1 MTWNF
6 LYKNKF
12 INANLKKRGYYI
24 LNQKNKNFSKLLLL
38 LGNSIGQLGSSILSF
53 VLGLYIL
60 KKLNCSIF
68 FYSLSQIIGPL
79 VAIFLLP
86 ILGSAIDKYNKN
98 RIIRFS
104 QFLSAISLFLF
115 IITSRKIE
123 IEYIHIIGLLIIL
136 KLSDQIL
143 STSLNSSTI
152 NIVDEEDIQSFRAHL
167 QIIQAVSMV
176 LSPIIAVF
184 IIDKFA
190 LIGILLIEMFMEL
203 LVLVIY
209 WKVDFN
215 KNTKKEVNESQ
226 SLLILFKEGID
237 FIFKYKKIVFGL
249 AFVLVVNFILG
260 IVNIG
265 LPFVEIKILNLS
277 SKNYALNDSILAI
290 GLLIGS
296 LISSKVKSQKTL
308 NIARNSISLISLVTF
323 VLGLLLT
330 LELTKNIWSIIL
342 AGYFLIIGISITICN
357 ILLSSWSILNIPQE
371 FQGRVFSI
379 LNTLTQVS
387 LPLSML
393 LFGYLFEIISVYV
406 VFVGAGIFLLLFT
419 IGIPS
424 LFKIN
429 LKNDKLE

>member
-1 MTWNF
+1 M
-6 LYKNKF
+6 
-12 INANLKKRGYYI
+12 
-24 LNQKNKNFSKLLLL
+24 NQKNKNFSKLLLL

-152 NIVDEEDIQSFRAHL
+152 NIVDKDDIQSFRAHL

-190 LIGILLIEMFMEL
+190 LIGILLMEMFMEL

-226 SLLILFKEGID
+226 SLLLLFKEGID

-290 GLLIGS
+290 GLLLGS
-296 LISSKVKSQKTL
+296 LISSKIKSQKTL

-330 LELTKNIWSIIL
+330 LELTKNSWSIIL

-393 LFGYLFEIISVYV
+393 LFGYLFEIISVYA

>member
-1 MTWNF
+1 M
-6 LYKNKF
+6 
-12 INANLKKRGYYI
+12 
-24 LNQKNKNFSKLLLL
+24 NQKNKNFSKLLLL

-98 RIIRFS
+98 KIIRFS

-115 IITSRKIE
+115 IITSRKIQ

-226 SLLILFKEGID
+226 SLLLLFKEGID

-296 LISSKVKSQKTL
+296 LISSKIKSQKTL

>member
-1 MTWNF
+1 M
-6 LYKNKF
+6 
-12 INANLKKRGYYI
+12 
-24 LNQKNKNFSKLLLL
+24 NQKNKNFSKLLLL

-190 LIGILLIEMFMEL
+190 LIGILLMEMFMEL

-226 SLLILFKEGID
+226 SLLLLFKEGID

-277 SKNYALNDSILAI
+277 SKNYALNDGILAI

-296 LISSKVKSQKTL
+296 LISSKIKSQKTL
-308 NIARNSISLISLVTF
+308 NTARNSISLISLVTF

-330 LELTKNIWSIIL
+330 LELTKNSWSIIL

-393 LFGYLFEIISVYV
+393 LFGYLFEIISVYA

>member
-1 MTWNF
+1 M
-6 LYKNKF
+6 
-12 INANLKKRGYYI
+12 
-24 LNQKNKNFSKLLLL
+24 NQKNKNFSKLLLL

-79 VAIFLLP
+79 MAIFLLP

-176 LSPIIAVF
+176 LSPIIAIF

-226 SLLILFKEGID
+226 SLLLLFKEGID

-290 GLLIGS
+290 GLLLGS
-296 LISSKVKSQKTL
+296 LISSKIKSQKTL

-393 LFGYLFEIISVYV
+393 LFGYLFEIISVYI

>member
-1 MTWNF
+1 M
-6 LYKNKF
+6 
-12 INANLKKRGYYI
+12 
-24 LNQKNKNFSKLLLL
+24 NQKNKNFSKLLLL

-277 SKNYALNDSILAI
+277 SKNYALNDSILTI

-296 LISSKVKSQKTL
+296 LISSKIKSQKTL

-323 VLGLLLT
+323 GLGLLLT

>member
-1 MTWNF
+1 M
-6 LYKNKF
+6 
-12 INANLKKRGYYI
+12 
-24 LNQKNKNFSKLLLL
+24 NQKNKNFSKLLLL

-98 RIIRFS
+98 KIIRFS

-152 NIVDEEDIQSFRAHL
+152 NIVDEDDIQSFRAHL

-176 LSPIIAVF
+176 LSPIIAIF

-296 LISSKVKSQKTL
+296 LISSKIKSQKTL

-393 LFGYLFEIISVYV
+393 LFGYLFEIISVYA

>member
-1 MTWNF
+1 M
-6 LYKNKF
+6 
-12 INANLKKRGYYI
+12 
-24 LNQKNKNFSKLLLL
+24 NQKNKNFSKLLLL

-226 SLLILFKEGID
+226 SLLILFKDGID

-296 LISSKVKSQKTL
+296 LISSKIKSQKTL

-387 LPLSML
+387 LPVSML

>member
-1 MTWNF
+1 M
-6 LYKNKF
+6 
-12 INANLKKRGYYI
+12 
-24 LNQKNKNFSKLLLL
+24 NQKNKNFSKLLLL

-152 NIVDEEDIQSFRAHL
+152 NIVDKDDIQSFRAHL

-190 LIGILLIEMFMEL
+190 LIGILLMEMFMEL

-226 SLLILFKEGID
+226 SLLLLFKEGID

-296 LISSKVKSQKTL
+296 LISSKIKSQKTL

-330 LELTKNIWSIIL
+330 LELTKNSWSIIL

>member
-1 MTWNF
+1 M
-6 LYKNKF
+6 
-12 INANLKKRGYYI
+12 
-24 LNQKNKNFSKLLLL
+24 NQKNKNFSKLLLL

-152 NIVDEEDIQSFRAHL
+152 NIVDQEDIQSFRAHL

-176 LSPIIAVF
+176 LSPIIAIF

-226 SLLILFKEGID
+226 SLLLLFKEGID

-290 GLLIGS
+290 GLLLGS
-296 LISSKVKSQKTL
+296 LISSKIKSQKTL

-330 LELTKNIWSIIL
+330 LELTKNSWSIIL

>member
-1 MTWNF
+1 M
-6 LYKNKF
+6 
-12 INANLKKRGYYI
+12 
-24 LNQKNKNFSKLLLL
+24 NQKNKNFSKLLLL

-152 NIVDEEDIQSFRAHL
+152 NIVDQEDIQSFRAHL
-167 QIIQAVSMV
+167 QIIQAISMV
-176 LSPIIAVF
+176 LSPIIAIF

-226 SLLILFKEGID
+226 SLLLLFKEGID

-296 LISSKVKSQKTL
+296 LISSKIKSQKTL

-330 LELTKNIWSIIL
+330 LELTKNSWSIIL

-393 LFGYLFEIISVYV
+393 LFGYLFEIISVYA

>member
-1 MTWNF
+1 M
-6 LYKNKF
+6 
-12 INANLKKRGYYI
+12 
-24 LNQKNKNFSKLLLL
+24 NQKNKNFSKLLLL

-209 WKVDFN
+209 WKIDFN

-260 IVNIG
+260 IINIG

-296 LISSKVKSQKTL
+296 LISSKIKSQKTL

>member
-1 MTWNF
+1 M
-6 LYKNKF
+6 
-12 INANLKKRGYYI
+12 
-24 LNQKNKNFSKLLLL
+24 NQKNKNFSKLLLL

-152 NIVDEEDIQSFRAHL
+152 NIVDKDDIQSFRAHL
-167 QIIQAVSMV
+167 QIIQAISMV

-226 SLLILFKEGID
+226 SLLILFKDGID

-296 LISSKVKSQKTL
+296 LISSKIKSQKTL

-393 LFGYLFEIISVYV
+393 LFGYLFEIISVYA

>member
-1 MTWNF
+1 M
-6 LYKNKF
+6 
-12 INANLKKRGYYI
+12 
-24 LNQKNKNFSKLLLL
+24 NQKNKKFSKLLLL

-98 RIIRFS
+98 KIIRFS

-152 NIVDEEDIQSFRAHL
+152 NIVDEDDIQSFRAHL

-215 KNTKKEVNESQ
+215 KNAKKEVNESQ
-226 SLLILFKEGID
+226 SLLLLFKEGID

-277 SKNYALNDSILAI
+277 SKNYALNDSVLAI
-290 GLLIGS
+290 GLLLGS
-296 LISSKVKSQKTL
+296 LISSKIKSQKTL

-330 LELTKNIWSIIL
+330 LELAKNIWSIIL

>member
-1 MTWNF
+1 M
-6 LYKNKF
+6 
-12 INANLKKRGYYI
+12 
-24 LNQKNKNFSKLLLL
+24 NQKNKNFSKLLLL

-98 RIIRFS
+98 KIIRFS

-226 SLLILFKEGID
+226 SLLLLFKEGID

-296 LISSKVKSQKTL
+296 LISSKIKSQKTL

-330 LELTKNIWSIIL
+330 LELTKNSWSIIL

-393 LFGYLFEIISVYV
+393 LFGYLFEIISVYA

>member
-1 MTWNF
+1 M
-6 LYKNKF
+6 
-12 INANLKKRGYYI
+12 
-24 LNQKNKNFSKLLLL
+24 NQKNKNFSKLLLL

-152 NIVDEEDIQSFRAHL
+152 NIVDKEDIQSFRAHL

-176 LSPIIAVF
+176 LSPIIAIF

-226 SLLILFKEGID
+226 SLLILFKDGID

-296 LISSKVKSQKTL
+296 LISSKIKSQKTL

-393 LFGYLFEIISVYV
+393 LFGYLFEIISVYA

>member
-1 MTWNF
+1 M
-6 LYKNKF
+6 
-12 INANLKKRGYYI
+12 
-24 LNQKNKNFSKLLLL
+24 NQKNKNFSKLLLL

-296 LISSKVKSQKTL
+296 LISSKIKSQKTL

>member
-1 MTWNF
+1 M
-6 LYKNKF
+6 
-12 INANLKKRGYYI
+12 
-24 LNQKNKNFSKLLLL
+24 NQKNKNFSKLLLL

-152 NIVDEEDIQSFRAHL
+152 NIVDQEDIQSFRAHL

-176 LSPIIAVF
+176 LSPIIAIF

-290 GLLIGS
+290 GLLLGS
-296 LISSKVKSQKTL
+296 LISSKIKSQKTL

-330 LELTKNIWSIIL
+330 LELTKNNWSIIL

>member
-1 MTWNF
+1 M
-6 LYKNKF
+6 
-12 INANLKKRGYYI
+12 
-24 LNQKNKNFSKLLLL
+24 
-38 LGNSIGQLGSSILSF
+38 
-53 VLGLYIL
+53 
-60 KKLNCSIF
+60 
-68 FYSLSQIIGPL
+68 
-79 VAIFLLP
+79 AIFLLP

-209 WKVDFN
+209 WKIDFN

-296 LISSKVKSQKTL
+296 LISSKIKSQKTL

-330 LELTKNIWSIIL
+330 LELTKNSWSIIL

-393 LFGYLFEIISVYV
+393 LFGYLFEIISVYA

>member
-1 MTWNF
+1 M
-6 LYKNKF
+6 
-12 INANLKKRGYYI
+12 
-24 LNQKNKNFSKLLLL
+24 NQKNKNFSKLLLL

-98 RIIRFS
+98 KIIRFS

-152 NIVDEEDIQSFRAHL
+152 NIVDQDDIQSFRAHL
-167 QIIQAVSMV
+167 QIIQAVCMV
-176 LSPIIAVF
+176 LSPIIAIF

-215 KNTKKEVNESQ
+215 KNTKNEVNESQ
-226 SLLILFKEGID
+226 SLLILFKDGID

-296 LISSKVKSQKTL
+296 LISSKIKSQKTL

-330 LELTKNIWSIIL
+330 LELTKNSWSIIL

-393 LFGYLFEIISVYV
+393 LFGYLFEIISVYA

>member
-1 MTWNF
+1 M
-6 LYKNKF
+6 
-12 INANLKKRGYYI
+12 
-24 LNQKNKNFSKLLLL
+24 NQKNKNFSKLLLL

-152 NIVDEEDIQSFRAHL
+152 NIVDKDDIQSFRAHL

-176 LSPIIAVF
+176 LSPIIAIF

-226 SLLILFKEGID
+226 SLLLLFKEGID

-290 GLLIGS
+290 GLLLGS
-296 LISSKVKSQKTL
+296 LISSKIKSQKTL

-330 LELTKNIWSIIL
+330 LELTKNSWSIIL

-393 LFGYLFEIISVYV
+393 LFGYLFEIISVYA

>member
-1 MTWNF
+1 M
-6 LYKNKF
+6 
-12 INANLKKRGYYI
+12 
-24 LNQKNKNFSKLLLL
+24 NQKNKNFSKLLLL

-226 SLLILFKEGID
+226 SLLLLFKEGID

-296 LISSKVKSQKTL
+296 LISSKIKSQKTL

-393 LFGYLFEIISVYV
+393 LFGYLFEIISVYI
-406 VFVGAGIFLLLFT
+406 VFVGSGIFLLLFT

>member
-1 MTWNF
+1 M
-6 LYKNKF
+6 
-12 INANLKKRGYYI
+12 
-24 LNQKNKNFSKLLLL
+24 NQKNKNFSKLLLL

-176 LSPIIAVF
+176 LSPIIAIF

-226 SLLILFKEGID
+226 SLLLLFKEGID

-296 LISSKVKSQKTL
+296 LISSKIKSQKTL

-330 LELTKNIWSIIL
+330 LELTKNSWSIIL

-393 LFGYLFEIISVYV
+393 LFGYLFEIISVYS

>member
-1 MTWNF
+1 M
-6 LYKNKF
+6 
-12 INANLKKRGYYI
+12 
-24 LNQKNKNFSKLLLL
+24 NQKNKNFSKLLLL

-167 QIIQAVSMV
+167 QIIQAISMV

-296 LISSKVKSQKTL
+296 LISSKIKSQKTL
-308 NIARNSISLISLVTF
+308 NTARNSISLISLVTF

-393 LFGYLFEIISVYV
+393 LFGYLFEIISVYS

>member
-1 MTWNF
+1 M
-6 LYKNKF
+6 
-12 INANLKKRGYYI
+12 
-24 LNQKNKNFSKLLLL
+24 NQKNKNFSKLLLL

-60 KKLNCSIF
+60 KKLNYSIF

-98 RIIRFS
+98 KIIRFS

-152 NIVDEEDIQSFRAHL
+152 NIVDEDDIQSFRAHL

-215 KNTKKEVNESQ
+215 KNAKKEVNESQ

-290 GLLIGS
+290 GLLLGS
-296 LISSKVKSQKTL
+296 LISSKIKSQKTL

>member
-1 MTWNF
+1 M
-6 LYKNKF
+6 
-12 INANLKKRGYYI
+12 
-24 LNQKNKNFSKLLLL
+24 NQKNKNFSKLLLL

-226 SLLILFKEGID
+226 SLLLLFKEGID

-290 GLLIGS
+290 GLLLGS
-296 LISSKVKSQKTL
+296 LISSKIKSQKTL

>member
-1 MTWNF
+1 M
-6 LYKNKF
+6 
-12 INANLKKRGYYI
+12 
-24 LNQKNKNFSKLLLL
+24 NQKNKNFSKLLLL

-152 NIVDEEDIQSFRAHL
+152 NIVDEDDIQSFRAHL

-226 SLLILFKEGID
+226 SLLLLFKEGID

-296 LISSKVKSQKTL
+296 LISSKIKSQKTL

-419 IGIPS
+419 IDIPS

>member
-1 MTWNF
+1 M
-6 LYKNKF
+6 
-12 INANLKKRGYYI
+12 
-24 LNQKNKNFSKLLLL
+24 NQKNKNFSKLLLL

-115 IITSRKIE
+115 IITSRKIQ

-176 LSPIIAVF
+176 LSPIIAIF

-215 KNTKKEVNESQ
+215 KNTKKEVNENQ

-277 SKNYALNDSILAI
+277 IKNYALNDSILAI
-290 GLLIGS
+290 GLLLGS
-296 LISSKVKSQKTL
+296 LISSKIKSQKTL

-379 LNTLTQVS
+379 SNTLTQVS

-393 LFGYLFEIISVYV
+393 LFGYLFEIISVYA

>member
-1 MTWNF
+1 M
-6 LYKNKF
+6 
-12 INANLKKRGYYI
+12 
-24 LNQKNKNFSKLLLL
+24 NQKNKNFSKLLLL

-115 IITSRKIE
+115 IITSRKIQ

-226 SLLILFKEGID
+226 SLLLLFKEGID

-290 GLLIGS
+290 GLLLGS
-296 LISSKVKSQKTL
+296 LISSKIKSQKTL

-393 LFGYLFEIISVYV
+393 LFGYLFEIISVYI

>member
-1 MTWNF
+1 M
-6 LYKNKF
+6 
-12 INANLKKRGYYI
+12 
-24 LNQKNKNFSKLLLL
+24 NQKNKNFSKLLLL

-115 IITSRKIE
+115 IITSRKIQ

-296 LISSKVKSQKTL
+296 LISSKIKSQKTL

-330 LELTKNIWSIIL
+330 LELTKNSWSIIL

-424 LFKIN
+424 LFK
-429 LKNDKLE
+429 K

>member
-393 LFGYLFEIISVYV
+393 LFGYLFEIISVYA

>member
-1 MTWNF
+1 M
-6 LYKNKF
+6 
-12 INANLKKRGYYI
+12 
-24 LNQKNKNFSKLLLL
+24 NQKNKNFSKLLIL

-98 RIIRFS
+98 KIIRFS

-296 LISSKVKSQKTL
+296 LISSKIKSQKTL

-330 LELTKNIWSIIL
+330 LELTKNSWSIIL

-393 LFGYLFEIISVYV
+393 LFGYLFEIISVYA

>member
-1 MTWNF
+1 M
-6 LYKNKF
+6 
-12 INANLKKRGYYI
+12 
-24 LNQKNKNFSKLLLL
+24 NQKNKNFSKLLLL

-226 SLLILFKEGID
+226 SLLLLFKEGID

-290 GLLIGS
+290 GLLLGS
-296 LISSKVKSQKTL
+296 LISSKIKSQKTL

-387 LPLSML
+387 LPVSML

>member
-1 MTWNF
+1 M
-6 LYKNKF
+6 
-12 INANLKKRGYYI
+12 
-24 LNQKNKNFSKLLLL
+24 NQKNKNFSKLLLL

-152 NIVDEEDIQSFRAHL
+152 NIVDKDDIQSFRAHL

-296 LISSKVKSQKTL
+296 LISSKIKSQKTL
-308 NIARNSISLISLVTF
+308 NTARNSISLISLVTF

-330 LELTKNIWSIIL
+330 LELTKNSWSIIL

>member
-1 MTWNF
+1 M
-6 LYKNKF
+6 
-12 INANLKKRGYYI
+12 
-24 LNQKNKNFSKLLLL
+24 NQKNKNFSKLLLL

-115 IITSRKIE
+115 IITSRKIQ

-176 LSPIIAVF
+176 LSPIIAIF

-296 LISSKVKSQKTL
+296 LISSKIKSQKTL

-393 LFGYLFEIISVYV
+393 LFGYLFEIISVYA

>member
-1 MTWNF
+1 M
-6 LYKNKF
+6 
-12 INANLKKRGYYI
+12 
-24 LNQKNKNFSKLLLL
+24 NQKNKNFSKLLLL

-60 KKLNCSIF
+60 KKLNCSVF

-98 RIIRFS
+98 KIIRFS

-123 IEYIHIIGLLIIL
+123 IEYIHIIGMLIIL

-226 SLLILFKEGID
+226 SLLILFKDGID

-296 LISSKVKSQKTL
+296 LISSKIKSQKTL

-330 LELTKNIWSIIL
+330 LELTKNSWSIIL

-393 LFGYLFEIISVYV
+393 LFGYLFEIISVYA

>member
-1 MTWNF
+1 M
-6 LYKNKF
+6 
-12 INANLKKRGYYI
+12 
-24 LNQKNKNFSKLLLL
+24 NQKNKNFSKLLLL

-98 RIIRFS
+98 KIIRFS

-152 NIVDEEDIQSFRAHL
+152 NIVDEDDIQSFRAHL

-226 SLLILFKEGID
+226 SLLLLFKEGID

-290 GLLIGS
+290 GLLLGS
-296 LISSKVKSQKTL
+296 LISSKIKSQKTL

-393 LFGYLFEIISVYV
+393 LFGYLFEIISVYA

>member
-1 MTWNF
+1 M
-6 LYKNKF
+6 
-12 INANLKKRGYYI
+12 
-24 LNQKNKNFSKLLLL
+24 NQKNKNFSKLLLL

-152 NIVDEEDIQSFRAHL
+152 NIVDKDDIQSFRAHL
-167 QIIQAVSMV
+167 QIIQAISMV
-176 LSPIIAVF
+176 LSPIIAIF

-296 LISSKVKSQKTL
+296 LISSKIKSQKTL

-330 LELTKNIWSIIL
+330 LELTKNSWSIIL

-393 LFGYLFEIISVYV
+393 LFGYLFEIISVYA

>member
-1 MTWNF
+1 M
-6 LYKNKF
+6 
-12 INANLKKRGYYI
+12 
-24 LNQKNKNFSKLLLL
+24 NQKNKNFSKLLLL

-115 IITSRKIE
+115 IMTSRKIE

-152 NIVDEEDIQSFRAHL
+152 NIVDKDDIQSFRAHL

-190 LIGILLIEMFMEL
+190 LIGILLMEMFMEL

-226 SLLILFKEGID
+226 SLLLLFKEGID

-296 LISSKVKSQKTL
+296 LISSKIKSQKTL

-330 LELTKNIWSIIL
+330 LELTKNNWSIIL

-393 LFGYLFEIISVYV
+393 LFGYLFEIISVYA

>member
-1 MTWNF
+1 M
-6 LYKNKF
+6 
-12 INANLKKRGYYI
+12 
-24 LNQKNKNFSKLLLL
+24 NQKNKNFSKLLLL

-226 SLLILFKEGID
+226 SLLLLFKEGID

-296 LISSKVKSQKTL
+296 LISSKIKSQKTL

-330 LELTKNIWSIIL
+330 LELTKNSWSIIL

-393 LFGYLFEIISVYV
+393 LFGYLFEIISVYS

>member
-1 MTWNF
+1 M
-6 LYKNKF
+6 
-12 INANLKKRGYYI
+12 
-24 LNQKNKNFSKLLLL
+24 NQKNKNFSKLLLL

-152 NIVDEEDIQSFRAHL
+152 NIIDKDDIQSFRAHL

-176 LSPIIAVF
+176 LSPIIAVL

-226 SLLILFKEGID
+226 SLLILFKDGID

-296 LISSKVKSQKTL
+296 LISSKIKSQKTL

-330 LELTKNIWSIIL
+330 LELTKNSWSIIL